1 MKIELR
7 NIKYAAFA
15 SQETSC
21 FQASLYLD
29 GIKAGTVEND
39 GHGGCD
45 NVHIHPQSLADK
57 LDAYL
62 ATLPAVASEYLKDE
76 DDDTKPRMMPVTLE
90 DITGELLTT
99 HLIERDVK
107 RLTANKIVFTK
118 VGKKGIYTSVKLKPE
133 AKARAMAGLLSN
145 TITIASMF
153 KDADKCLNVLPMNEA
168 VAIFRA
174 NGS

>member
-21 FQASLYLD
+21 FQATIHID
-29 GIKAGTVEND
+29 GVKVGTVEND
-39 GHGGCD
+39 GHGGSD
-45 NVHIHPQSLADK
+45 NIHPDSVRQK
-57 LDAYL
+57 LDAYG
-62 ATLPAVASEYLKDE
+62 ATLPQRHAWDNDDGTPHMLPIDAE
-76 DDDTKPRMMPVTLE
+76 DLIGD
-90 DITGELLTT
+90 LLTQ

-118 VGKKGIYTSVKLKPE
+118 VGKKGIYTSVKLQPE

-145 TITIASMF
+145 TMTIATMF
-153 KDADKCLNVLPMNEA
+153 KGADKCLNVLPLSEA